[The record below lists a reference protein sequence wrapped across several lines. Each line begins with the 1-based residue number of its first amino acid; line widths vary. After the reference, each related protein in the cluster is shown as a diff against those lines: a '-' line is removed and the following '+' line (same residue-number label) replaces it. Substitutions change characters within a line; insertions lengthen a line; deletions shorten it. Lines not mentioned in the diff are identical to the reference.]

1 MGGAKENA
9 TLNVHSTEH
18 FVASD
23 SPTIKLREIVEYVEK
38 KNRILVGLILVNLIQ
53 AFLSP
58 VLPYWISVCFSI
70 VIALIAGILGF
81 RSFTKVR
88 EIRSS

>member
-1 MGGAKENA
+1 MGEANENA

-18 FVASD
+18 FVVSD
-23 SPTIKLREIVEYVEK
+23 SPTIKLREIVEYVER
-38 KNRILVGLILVNLIQ
+38 NNVILVGLILVNLIQ

-58 VLPYWISVCFSI
+58 VLPYWISVFFSI
-70 VIALIAGILGF
+70 VIAVIAGILGF
-81 RSFTKVR
+81 ISFTKVR